1 MTSLSGH
8 GRSSR
13 SPLKPHSLA
22 GGCATYHLGQSHR
35 LASGSGTHR
44 GPVETKP
51 AGVVTKDPVAWL
63 PGVRCGRKVE
73 SMLLSARQC
82 IRPGDR
88 ERGHRKS
95 PKAQP
100 PGGSCPVP
108 QGTNEPNS
116 SELFWGTRLN
126 LTVGKPSPEEN
137 SLTVHLGRSLL
148 LYARHTQ
155 DIARQILSLLQK

>member
-8 GRSSR
+8 GLLTQVTSQVPQ
-13 SPLKPHSLA
+13 SPWGL
-22 GGCATYHLGQSHR
+22 ATYHLGQSHQ

-44 GPVETKP
+44 GPVETTP

-63 PGVRCGRKVE
+63 PGVRCGTKVA

-100 PGGSCPVP
+100 PGGSCSVP

-116 SELFWGTRLN
+116 PELFWGIQLN
-126 LTVGKPSPEEN
+126 LTVGGKREFHSSPGT
-137 SLTVHLGRSLL
+137 LIPALCQTHPG
-148 LYARHTQ
+148 H
-155 DIARQILSLLQK
+155 ARQILSLLQK

>member
-8 GRSSR
+8 G
-13 SPLKPHSLA
+13 PLIQVTSQAPQSHWGL
-22 GGCATYHLGQSHR
+22 ATYHLGQSHR

-44 GPVETKP
+44 GPVETTT

-63 PGVRCGRKVE
+63 PGVRCGTKVA
-73 SMLLSARQC
+73 SMLLSAHQC

-88 ERGHRKS
+88 ERGHRKR

-116 SELFWGTRLN
+116 PELFWGSQLN
-126 LTVGKPSPEEN
+126 LTVGKIEFHSSPGT
-137 SLTVHLGRSLL
+137 LTPALCQTHPG
-148 LYARHTQ
+148 H
-155 DIARQILSLLQK
+155 ARQILSLLQK